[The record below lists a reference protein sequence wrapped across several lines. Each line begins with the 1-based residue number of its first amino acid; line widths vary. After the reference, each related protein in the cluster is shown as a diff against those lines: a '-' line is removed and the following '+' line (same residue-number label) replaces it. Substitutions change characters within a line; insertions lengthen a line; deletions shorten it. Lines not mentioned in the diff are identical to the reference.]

1 MAVIGLKRKHS
12 HRNKAKKQQHPEI
25 LLKMSLTNTH
35 TPKYVWVG
43 KFPWPH
49 RNCTICIGCDNIRI
63 LNATLLH
70 LRLQVTRAIFTHS
83 QQQTH
88 LKIKEKTNRVQHLQL
103 AEFHMISQKW
113 LCEKSRN
120 AWNCVDLF
128 VGSEFSKCVCVCDCV
143 WSILMLKMLTNE
155 TVGHNIVDHDYYCCC
170 WFYYNDRCFRLAMDI
185 RSI

>member
-35 TPKYVWVG
+35 THTPKYVWVG

-49 RNCTICIGCDNIRI
+49 RNCTICTGCDNIRI

-70 LRLQVTRAIFTHS
+70 LRLQVTRAIFIHS

-88 LKIKEKTNRVQHLQL
+88 SKIKEKTNRVQHLQL
-103 AEFHMISQKW
+103 AEFHMISLKW

-128 VGSEFSKCVCVCDCV
+128 VGSEFSKCVCVCVRLCV
-143 WSILMLKMLTNE
+143 
-155 TVGHNIVDHDYYCCC
+155 VDFNVKNANQWNCRPQHC
-170 WFYYNDRCFRLAMDI
+170 RPRLLLLLLVLLQ
-185 RSI
+185 RPLF